1 MSSAVSPLA
10 PTHVPDMPVIAGVK
24 LATAAAGIRYKGRTD
39 VLLAVMDKGT
49 AVAGVFT
56 KSKCPSAPVEWCR
69 AKLGGG
75 KSSSKGG
82 SARALVVNSGNANA
96 FTGKTGKQATTL
108 TASIAAKALGC
119 SPNEVYLAST
129 GVIGEP
135 LDASKFDGV
144 LGTLAETAE
153 PGDWMSAARAIMTT
167 DTFPKVATAT
177 VKLGKA
183 KVTINGMAKGSGMI
197 APDMATMLSFIFTD
211 APIAAGAL
219 QALLKSGVEDT
230 FNAVTVDGDTSTSDT
245 LLAFATGAAA
255 AAGAP
260 KISRA
265 SDPRLKAFTKAFNAV
280 LADLAEQVARDGEGA
295 RKLVEII
302 IEGATTKAS
311 ARKIAMSVANS
322 PLVKTAIAGEDA
334 NWGRVVMAVG
344 KAGEPANRD
353 KLSISFNGIR
363 VAKSGARD
371 PSYDE
376 SEVSAA
382 MKHPKIQIKVALGLG
397 KGRDRVLTC
406 DLTKEYIAING
417 DYRS

>member
-10 PTHVPDMPVIAGVK
+10 PQHVPDMPVIAGIR
-24 LATAAAGIRYKGRTD
+24 LATAEAGIRYKNRTD

-56 KSKCPSAPVEWCR
+56 KSKCASAPVEWCR
-69 AKLGGG
+69 ARLKGG
-75 KSSSKGG
+75 K
-82 SARALVVNSGNANA
+82 ARALVVNSGNANA
-96 FTGKTGKQATTL
+96 FTGKTGRASTAL
-108 TASIAAKALGC
+108 TAKIAAKAVGC
-119 SPNEVYLAST
+119 SEGEIFLAST

-135 LDASKFDGV
+135 LDATKFDGV
-144 LGTLAETAE
+144 LGRLAETAE
-153 PGDWMSAARAIMTT
+153 PGDYLAAAKAIMTT

-183 KVTINGMAKGSGMI
+183 KVTINGMAKGAGMI

-211 APIAAGAL
+211 APIAPAAL
-219 QALLKSGVEDT
+219 QALLKAGVEDT
-230 FNAVTVDGDTSTSDT
+230 FNAVTIDGDTSTSDT

-255 AAGAP
+255 EHGAP
-260 KISRA
+260 KISRP
-265 SDPRLKAFTKAFNAV
+265 SDPRLKGFVKAFNQV
-280 LADLAEQVARDGEGA
+280 LANLAEQVARDGEGA
-295 RKLVEII
+295 RKLVEITV
-302 IEGATTKAS
+302 EGAKTKAS
-311 ARKIAMSVANS
+311 ARKIAMSIANS

-344 KAGEPANRD
+344 KAGEPADRD

-376 SEVSAA
+376 AQVSEA
-382 MKHPKIQIKVALGLG
+382 MKAPEIAIKVSLGLG

-406 DLTKEYIAING
+406 DLTKEYVAING

>member
-1 MSSAVSPLA
+1 
-10 PTHVPDMPVIAGVK
+10 MPEIAGVR
-24 LATAAAGIRYKGRTD
+24 LATAEAGIRYKNRTD
-39 VLLAVMDKGT
+39 VLLAVLDAGT
-49 AVAGVFT
+49 TVAGVFT

-69 AKLGGG
+69 AKLSRG
-75 KSSSKGG
+75 K
-82 SARALVVNSGNANA
+82 ARALVVNSGNANA
-96 FTGKTGKQATTL
+96 FTGKTGKQSTAL
-108 TASIAAKALGC
+108 TAQIAAKAVAC
-119 SPNEVYLAST
+119 SPNEVFLAST

-135 LDASKFDGV
+135 LDAQKFDGV
-144 LGTLAETAE
+144 LDALAERAAPTE
-153 PGDWMSAARAIMTT
+153 WMGAAKAIMTT

-177 VKLGKA
+177 VKIGKTE
-183 KVTINGMAKGSGMI
+183 VTINGMAKGAGMI
-197 APDMATMLSFIFTD
+197 APDMATMLAFVFTD

-219 QALLKSGVEDT
+219 QSLLKNGVADT
-230 FNAVTVDGDTSTSDT
+230 FNAVTIDGDTSTSDT
-245 LLAFATGAAA
+245 LLAFATGTAVAR
-255 AAGAP
+255 GAP

-265 SDPRLKAFTKAFNAV
+265 SDPRLKAFTKALHTV
-280 LADLAEQVARDGEGA
+280 LADLSEQVARDGEGA

-302 IEGATTKAS
+302 VEGATTKAS

-344 KAGEPANRD
+344 KAGEPADRD
-353 KLSISFNGIR
+353 KLSIAFNGIR

-376 SEVSAA
+376 AQVSEA
-382 MKHPKIQIKVALGLG
+382 MKSPKIQIRITLGLG

-406 DLTKEYIAING
+406 DLTKEYVAING

>member
-1 MSSAVSPLA
+1 MSSPVSPLA
-10 PTHVPDMPVIAGVK
+10 PTDVPDMPVIAGVK
-24 LATAAAGIRYKGRTD
+24 LATAAAGIRYQGRTD

-49 AVAGVFT
+49 TVAGVFT
-56 KSKCPSAPVEWCR
+56 QSKCPSAPVEWCR
-69 AKLGGG
+69 AKLSRGR
-75 KSSSKGG
+75 SSKGG
-82 SARALVVNSGNANA
+82 FARALVVNSGNANA
-96 FTGKTGKQATTL
+96 FTGKTGRQATTL

-119 SPNEVYLAST
+119 SPNEVFLAST

-135 LDASKFDGV
+135 LDATKFNGV
-144 LGTLAETAE
+144 LGTLAETAA
-153 PGDWMSAARAIMTT
+153 PGEWMDAAKAIMTT

-183 KVTINGMAKGSGMI
+183 KVIISGMAKGAGMI
-197 APDMATMLSFIFTD
+197 APDMATMLAFVFTD
-211 APIAAGAL
+211 APVAAGAL
-219 QALLKSGVEDT
+219 QSLLKSGVEDT
-230 FNAVTVDGDTSTSDT
+230 FNAVTIDGDTSTSDT
-245 LLAFATGAAA
+245 LLAFATGTAAA
-255 AAGAP
+255 NGAP

-265 SDPRLKAFTKAFNAV
+265 SDPRLKAFTKAFRAV

-302 IEGATTKAS
+302 VDGATSKAS

-353 KLSISFNGIR
+353 KLAISFNGIR
-363 VAKSGARD
+363 VASRGARD

-376 SEVSAA
+376 AKVSRA
-382 MKHPKIQIKVALGLG
+382 MKNPKIQIKIGLGLG

-406 DLTKEYIAING
+406 DLTKEYVAING